1 MEQQNYN
8 TEVYS
13 ANFKTGTRTYFI
25 NLLEAKNKAKY
36 VRITESRKV
45 SDNEFE
51 KNRILLFQNDLLKLT
66 RVLNQAVTRIKNDSA
81 AEEQKLP
88 LETDAVIDVY
98 LPDIEPEAEESV
110 TPSQPA
116 AVEQKEENSDF
127 PNSGKKWTRE
137 DEEKLEFLYKA
148 GKTVEDLTEIFGRK
162 QKGIE
167 SRLEKLGLIE
177 S

>member
-25 NLLEAKNKAKY
+25 NLLEAKNKAKD

-45 SDNEFE
+45 SDTEFE

-66 RVLNQAVTRIKNDSA
+66 RVLNQAVSRIKN
-81 AEEQKLP
+81 EGEKEQQLP
-88 LETDAVIDVY
+88 LEGDAVTDVSV
-98 LPDIEPEAEESV
+98 PENETQAEESV
-110 TPSQPA
+110 NSPQAVTP
-116 AVEQKEENSDF
+116 EHKEENSDF

-148 GKTVEDLTEIFGRK
+148 GKTVDDLTEIFGRK